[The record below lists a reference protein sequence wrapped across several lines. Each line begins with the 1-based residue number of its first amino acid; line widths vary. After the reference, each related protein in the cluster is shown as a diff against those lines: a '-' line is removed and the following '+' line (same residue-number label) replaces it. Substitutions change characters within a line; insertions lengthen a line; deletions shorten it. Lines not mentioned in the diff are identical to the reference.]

1 MKRMIS
7 GLVVASLLGGAGA
20 IERGARADE
29 VYVAPPP
36 PPPYYRRYPHEY
48 YVRRGWRLERAGIA
62 LTVMGTVL
70 GVVGAGIAASSWQNH
85 NNSWAPGVTIGA
97 SLAIPGAVLM
107 GAGVPMWIVGD
118 AQGRRRVEIS
128 AGPTGVVGRF

>member
-7 GLVVASLLGGAGA
+7 GLVVASLLAGVSA
-20 IERGARADE
+20 LEGSARADE
-29 VYVAPPP
+29 VYIAPAP
-36 PPPYYRRYPHEY
+36 PPPYYRRYPREY
-48 YVRRGWRLERAGIA
+48 YVRRGWHLERAGIA
-62 LTVMGTVL
+62 LTVIGASL
-70 GVVGAGIAASSWQNH
+70 GVVGTAIAATAWQNH
-85 NNSWAPGVTIGA
+85 NGNWAPGVTAGA
-97 SLAIPGAVLM
+97 AIAIPGAVLM